1 LPGPHR
7 RHYVNISN
15 HFVFLFFFL
24 FFFYSPHSP
33 ANILYHFLSLTYY
46 VYSPFSYWSL
56 ASSRHDFIFP
66 AFLSDISVRYQTTP
80 PLFFTMIFSIYILDN
95 SNKKVGHVYYSAQLK
110 IV

>member
-56 ASSRHDFIFP
+56 ASSRHDFY
-66 AFLSDISVRYQTTP
+66 ISR
-80 PLFFTMIFSIYILDN
+80 FF
-95 SNKKVGHVYYSAQLK
+95 VGHFRSISDHTSPFFYNDIFYLYSR
-110 IV
+110 